1 MNFMKSSYF
10 TFFRGVSLLVL
21 LFLFAFSSPDL
32 LECLQACQDKL
43 NLNYASELDLVQVKK
58 VDFQLTKEGFFRYRR
73 TLAKGRQEYFAF
85 NLSQLKDLDY
95 LGTTQSGFLV
105 LHTRP
110 ESVIVQTFR
119 DSRGNIDSMATDL
132 RVPLKGMQADGIA
145 QLNTCF
151 MQVGDKLIL
160 RN

>member
-1 MNFMKSSYF
+1 MKSSYF
-10 TFFRGVSLLVL
+10 TLFRGVSLLVL
-21 LFLFAFSSPDL
+21 LFLLAFSSPDL

-43 NLNYASELDLVQVKK
+43 SLNYASELDRVQVKK

-73 TLAKGRQEYFAF
+73 TLANGRQEYFSF
-85 NLSQLKDLDY
+85 NLSQFQELDY

-110 ESVIVQTFR
+110 ESVIVQTFS
-119 DSRGNIDSMATDL
+119 DSRGNIDSMATEL
-132 RVPLKGMQADGIA
+132 RVPLKGMQADDLA

-151 MQVGDKLIL
+151 LQVRDKLNL